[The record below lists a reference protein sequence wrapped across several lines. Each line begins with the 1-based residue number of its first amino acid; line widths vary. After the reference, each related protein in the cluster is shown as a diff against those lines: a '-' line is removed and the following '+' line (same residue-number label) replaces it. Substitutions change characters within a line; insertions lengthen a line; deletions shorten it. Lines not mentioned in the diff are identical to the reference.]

1 MSLKVIYEDEN
12 LLVIDKPAGVVVFDN
27 NSQKALIKEVLKDYP
42 EMKQVG
48 FSPRYGIVHRLD
60 KDTSGLLLVAKTN
73 EALQFFQNQFKNRV
87 VEKKYLTLVVGRIE
101 EQTGEIKSL
110 IGRSLKNRKKQK
122 AYWLSGPESQRKGL
136 RYAETIYKVMKRYGN
151 DYTLLEVQPK
161 TGRKHQIRCH
171 LAFIG
176 HPIVGDKLYGFKNQK
191 TPHNLKRLFLHAYY
205 LKVAL
210 PDATI
215 KGFTLNLPED
225 LQKVLQGLDKINK
238 EQ

>member
-12 LLVIDKPAGVVVFDN
+12 LLVIDKPAGIVVFDN
-27 NSQKALIKEVLKDYP
+27 NSQEALIKEILRDCP
-42 EMKQVG
+42 EIKQVG
-48 FSPRYGIVHRLD
+48 FPSRYGIVHRLD

-73 EALQFFQNQFKNRV
+73 EALKFFQNQFKNRV
-87 VEKKYLTLVVGRIE
+87 VEKKYLALVVGTIE

-151 DYTLLEVQPK
+151 DYTLLEVRPK

-176 HPIVGDKLYGFKNQK
+176 HPIVGDKLYGFKNQ
-191 TPHNLKRLFLHAYY
+191 TMPHNLKRFFLHAHY
-205 LKVAL
+205 LKIAL
-210 PDATI
+210 PDGII
-215 KGFTLNLPED
+215 KEFTSNLPED
-225 LQKVLQGLDKINK
+225 LQKVLQELDKINK
-238 EQ
+238 EK